1 MIRYKNYLKGFNTDW
16 FGIFY
21 PIKKTGKK
29 FNKACIL
36 GAGGTSKAAI
46 YALERLGITDII
58 LWNRSAERIESFK
71 WPCPVTTNLQD
82 LYGINLIV
90 STLPGTSE
98 IDLNWISENSVVFDA
113 AYFPEK
119 TCIGQQAEKVG
130 ARYINGKEMYLYMAR
145 RQFMLFTGRNVTTS
159 RIQKNLVFRG

>member
-1 MIRYKNYLKGFNTDW
+1 M
-16 FGIFY
+16 
-21 PIKKTGKK
+21 
-29 FNKACIL
+29 
-36 GAGGTSKAAI
+36 
-46 YALERLGITDII
+46 
-58 LWNRSAERIESFK
+58 
-71 WPCPVTTNLQD
+71 
-82 LYGINLIV
+82 

-159 RIQKNLVFRG
+159 SIQKNLVFRG